1 MYMYVVIFVDK
12 KVIALIGY
20 FDWDRFFLSRNVSC
34 KGLYLMRIRKV
45 ILEKKKQTGNTELRN
60 LLSIKAF
67 KWACSN

>member
-12 KVIALIGY
+12 KVIALIYY
-20 FDWDRFFLSRNVSC
+20 FDWDRFLSQNVSC

-45 ILEKKKQTGNTELRN
+45 ILEKKQTGNTELRN
-60 LLSIKAF
+60 LLSIKVF

>member
-12 KVIALIGY
+12 KVIALICY
-20 FDWDRFFLSRNVSC
+20 FDWDRFLSQNVSC

-45 ILEKKKQTGNTELRN
+45 ILEKKQTGNTELRN
-60 LLSIKAF
+60 LLSIKVF

>member
-12 KVIALIGY
+12 KVIVLICY
-20 FDWDRFFLSRNVSC
+20 FDWDRFLSQNVSC

-45 ILEKKKQTGNTELRN
+45 ILEKKQTGNTELRN
-60 LLSIKAF
+60 ILSIKVF